1 MLPKFIAFIKHRM
14 APLGS
19 LEESTNTIFLPLFK
33 IDVSCKKSTYNV
45 PFGWIFIP
53 KNNLKQYILMANG

>member
-1 MLPKFIAFIKHRM
+1 MLPKFIALIKHRM

-33 IDVSCKKSTYNV
+33 IDLSCKKKHLQCAFWLDFY
-45 PFGWIFIP
+45 PE
-53 KNNLKQYILMANG
+53 K

>member
-1 MLPKFIAFIKHRM
+1 MLPKFIALIKHRM

-33 IDVSCKKSTYNV
+33 SDVSCK
-45 PFGWIFIP
+45 
-53 KNNLKQYILMANG
+53 